1 MIIKI
6 NKKLKI
12 GPSLKP
18 LLIAEIS
25 ANHAGSKKNFLKHI
39 VKAKQS
45 GADLIK
51 IQTYEAEDMIINKKF
66 KINKGLWKNKRLWQ
80 LYEEAKTPFDWHHEA
95 FKIAKKNN
103 IELFSTPFSV
113 RSLNFLKKFKPNIY
127 KIASFEIT
135 DLNLINEIAKTK
147 KPVILSTGLA
157 TEKEIKFAVSVIKK
171 YHNKIILMYCVSS
184 YPASNSEIDF
194 RKIERLKKIT
204 KINNIGFSD
213 HTLGLVA
220 PTLSLAHGVCAI
232 EKHYKIS
239 DKVIS
244 HDSKFSLSSNGFKE
258 LKKNIEIANQIY
270 SSKEKKENKS
280 SIFFRRSVFSTKDIK
295 KGEKFTNK
303 NVSCYRPFIGICA
316 SNYKKIL
323 SKKAKINIKS
333 NSVIKD
339 YFF

>member
-25 ANHAGSKKNFLKHI
+25 ANHAGSKKSFLKHI

-45 GADLIK
+45 GADMVK
-51 IQTYEAEDMIINKKF
+51 IQTYEAEDMVIDKKF
-66 KINKGLWKNKRLWQ
+66 KISKGLWKNKKLWQ
-80 LYEEAKTPFDWHHEA
+80 LYEEAKTPFDWHHDA

-103 IELFSTPFSV
+103 IELFSTPFSL
-113 RSLNFLKKFKPNIY
+113 RSLNFLKQFKPNIY

-135 DLNLINEIAKTK
+135 DLNLIGEIAKTK
-147 KPVILSTGLA
+147 KPIILSTGLA
-157 TEKEIKFAVSVIKK
+157 TENEIKNAVSVIKK
-171 YHNKIILMYCVSS
+171 YHKKIILMYCISS

-232 EKHYKIS
+232 EKHFKI
-239 DKVIS
+239 DKKITS

-270 SSKEKKENKS
+270 LTRERKIKKS
-280 SIFFRRSVFSTKDIK
+280 SIFFRRSVFSTKHIK
-295 KGEKFTNK
+295 KGEKFTSK
-303 NVSCYRPFIGICA
+303 NVGCFRPYIGVCA
-316 SNYKKIL
+316 SNYKKVL
-323 SKKAKINIKS
+323 GKKAKINIKS
-333 NSVIKD
+333 NSVIKNS
-339 YFF
+339 FF